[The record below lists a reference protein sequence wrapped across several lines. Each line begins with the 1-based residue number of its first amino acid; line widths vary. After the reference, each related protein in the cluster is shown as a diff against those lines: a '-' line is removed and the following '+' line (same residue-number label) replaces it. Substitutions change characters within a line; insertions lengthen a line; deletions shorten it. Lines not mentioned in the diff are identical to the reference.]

1 MKWWKVGAY
10 ASFVWG
16 LCVAVLAGGM
26 IWYISAH
33 PMGANIDEART
44 EKAGQATGM
53 LLGVGIVLIWFHAF
67 IRLKKRSGGSI
78 GDDPARGPDIR
89 GGR

>member
-26 IWYISAH
+26 IWFISSH
-33 PMGANIDEART
+33 PMVANIDETRT

-53 LLGVGIVLIWFHAF
+53 LLGAGIALIWFYAF
-67 IRLKKRSGGSI
+67 TRLKKRSSRSI
-78 GDDPARGPDIR
+78 GDDPARRSDIR